1 MTVDEIHRVY
11 DDAYKQYQR
20 EPVNGWSAEK
30 AERFA
35 LCSVVRALR
44 DEMGDPS
51 TFKSAKPECC
61 GRGVPNYKDGSEECC
76 CQPDVWLLHEEL
88 LERINEIL
96 GAAGDEAAAACATS
110 QTEGE
115 VHDGRIS
122 QSLSPT
128 RRGRSEVAGPLEG
141 SGSGAT
147 PDNQR
152 GEEVARA
159 VFGNHEAG
167 RKRDVGGEGNNGLNE
182 KVAGGS
188 TREDEKA
195 VEAAGDK
202 GPVTVNSPATDPCP
216 DCGGRKYLAKH
227 ALNGTYYVHCHCPKL
242 KATDA
247 APAVCVW
254 AYDVRTDPWPWRSSC
269 GNGWRDSKRTCPQCK
284 KQVKFTEANHG

>member
-1 MTVDEIHRVY
+1 MRRANDLKGPSVSKTVDELIGVY
-11 DDAYKQYQR
+11 IEASNAVVW
-20 EPVNGWSAEK
+20 EAEK
-30 AERFA
+30 RGLCPMTLDMQRAGIAAVVSELMEHFVTGASTYAWDADDLHAEF
-35 LCSVVRALR
+35 
-44 DEMGDPS
+44 M
-51 TFKSAKPECC
+51 K
-61 GRGVPNYKDGSEECC
+61 
-76 CQPDVWLLHEEL
+76 
-88 LERINEIL
+88 IL

-202 GPVTVNSPATDPCP
+202 GPVTVNSPATDP
-216 DCGGRKYLAKH
+216 
-227 ALNGTYYVHCHCPKL
+227 
-242 KATDA
+242 
-247 APAVCVW
+247 APAVCEWREISVLDGIDH
-254 AYDVRTDPWPWRSSC
+254 YSTKHGVKNRLHLYRKDDV
-269 GNGWRDSKRTCPQCK
+269 CPVCLAPI
-284 KQVKFTEANHG
+284 KFTEAK

>member
-1 MTVDEIHRVY
+1 MRRANDLKGPSVSKTVDELMEAFRTGFRQRMQGPGIRPEGDIAIRAGIAAVVSELMEHFVTGASTY
-11 DDAYKQYQR
+11 AWDADDLH
-20 EPVNGWSAEK
+20 AEFMK
-30 AERFA
+30 
-35 LCSVVRALR
+35 
-44 DEMGDPS
+44 
-51 TFKSAKPECC
+51 
-61 GRGVPNYKDGSEECC
+61 
-76 CQPDVWLLHEEL
+76 
-88 LERINEIL
+88 IL

-167 RKRDVGGEGNNGLNE
+167 RKRDVGGEGHHCLNE

-202 GPVTVNSPATDPCP
+202 GPVTVNSPATDP
-216 DCGGRKYLAKH
+216 
-227 ALNGTYYVHCHCPKL
+227 
-242 KATDA
+242 
-247 APAVCVW
+247 APAERSDATAVCEW
-254 AYDVRTDPWPWRSSC
+254 RQAYSAYPNRKWRVRGCTQETTHLDNLFINDKRSCPSC
-269 GNGWRDSKRTCPQCK
+269 GKPI
-284 KQVKFTEANHG
+284 KFTEAKT